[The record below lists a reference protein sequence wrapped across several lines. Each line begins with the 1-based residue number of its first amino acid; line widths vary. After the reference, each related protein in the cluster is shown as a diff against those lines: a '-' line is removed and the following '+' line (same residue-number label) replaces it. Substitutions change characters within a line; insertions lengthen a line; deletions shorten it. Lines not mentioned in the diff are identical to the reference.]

1 MSAGFAAQAVRLAH
15 PAIDSAMTSQEAGD
29 SGFLHVVVMDPLA
42 PPGTD
47 FESAILYEQS
57 FGDRSRW
64 DADYA
69 AYARAKARMSW
80 RTGLPGHR
88 VCETAPHLL
97 LPDEQ
102 PLWGSAVVEG
112 VTVGVSGAFP
122 WFDEAFA
129 GMIAHF
135 YIACAKA
142 RRLKSAP

>member
-1 MSAGFAAQAVRLAH
+1 MSAELAAQAVRLAR
-15 PAIDSAMTSQEAGD
+15 PAIESAMTSQEAGD
-29 SGFLHVVVMDPLA
+29 SGFLHVVVMNPLVA
-42 PPGTD
+42 PGTD
-47 FESAILYEQS
+47 FESSILYEQS
-57 FGDRSRW
+57 FGDRSHW

-97 LPDEQ
+97 LPNEQ

-129 GMIAHF
+129 AVIAHF

-142 RRLKSAP
+142 KRAPQRP

>member
-1 MSAGFAAQAVRLAH
+1 MSAGLAARAVRLAQ
-15 PAIDSAMTSQEAGD
+15 PAIDSAMASHEAGD
-29 SGFLHVVVMDPLA
+29 SGFLHVVVMDPRA
-42 PPGTD
+42 APGTN

-88 VCETAPHLL
+88 ICETSPHLL

-102 PLWGSAVVEG
+102 PLWGSAVVDG
-112 VTVGVSGAFP
+112 MTVGVSGAFP

-129 GMIAHF
+129 GIIAHF
-135 YIACAKA
+135 YIACVKA
-142 RRLKSAP
+142 ERFGKTP